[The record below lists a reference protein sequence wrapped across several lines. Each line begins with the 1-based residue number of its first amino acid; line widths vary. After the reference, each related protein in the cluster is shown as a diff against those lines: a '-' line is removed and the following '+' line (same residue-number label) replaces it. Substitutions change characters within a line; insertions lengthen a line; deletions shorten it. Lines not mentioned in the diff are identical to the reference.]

1 MKIVKIPQ
9 LIKNHFN
16 IDTSFA
22 NIYRNGSKALGKS
35 RIITGRLNKFK
46 DKDLILQAQ
55 KIRGKSA
62 RGVNRPSVTFYICQ
76 KTGRNQI

>member
-9 LIKNHFN
+9 LIKNNSN

-22 NIYRNGSKALGKS
+22 NIYRNGAKAHEKS

-55 KIRGKSA
+55 KVRGKISK
-62 RGVNRPSVTFYICQ
+62 RSQPTELNFLYL
-76 KTGRNQI
+76 